1 MDYLPM
7 NSNQLVKVAF
17 LKKRLDSTLCNSFK
31 ASRERKVFLGTDEVK
46 ASSTS
51 LEVQF
56 WKSCKNAKENSLRC
70 CFTSIKYLVAYSKP
84 SSSLKSSD
92 FPRLSINTQTVRF
105 SFVMIMMKSKALHWE
120 NFSFFVGIAT
130 TTEFFQDLLWPNME
144 NVKVSFMFTLMAKLL
159 SFSLVFFNILHP
171 AVFGQ
176 IFFCPD
182 KNG

>member
-17 LKKRLDSTLCNSFK
+17 LKKRLDNTLCNSFK

-84 SSSLKSSD
+84 SSSLKLSD
-92 FPRLSINTQTVRF
+92 FPRLSINTQTVR
-105 SFVMIMMKSKALHWE
+105 SFVRDGNDEKQSFALRKLFLFCWYCYHHRV
-120 NFSFFVGIAT
+120 FSGFALAKYGKRKSFFHVYFDGKTA
-130 TTEFFQDLLWPNME
+130 F
-144 NVKVSFMFTLMAKLL
+144 
-159 SFSLVFFNILHP
+159 VFFS
-171 AVFGQ
+171 VF
-176 IFFCPD
+176 
-182 KNG
+182 